1 MGCVMENKKWIKNT
15 LKAFVNVVIF
25 VFLAVALVSVSVTVF
40 SSKDADGTAEI
51 FGYQIRLVK
60 SPSMEACAETNVSKY
75 EIKSIPVN
83 SMVLIETV
91 PKTASE
97 ANEWYAALKVGDVLT
112 FKYLYAEH
120 VVITHRI
127 VAIEENDDGG
137 YTIQLAGDNKTSG
150 EIQNQLQQT
159 INTAGNDPY
168 NYVIGKVTG
177 VSPAAGTVL
186 NFLQSPIGIVFVI
199 ILPCVIIII
208 FEALKIAKALGDK
221 KRGELQSEKDRE
233 IEELRRRLSEL
244 EDKSKKEDTGGD
256 SE

>member
-120 VVITHRI
+120 VVITHRMHHNTRHT
-127 VAIEENDDGG
+127 AIFNADIAYVSSALFRALD
-137 YTIQLAGDNKTSG
+137 LHA
-150 EIQNQLQQT
+150 EIR
-159 INTAGNDPY
+159 
-168 NYVIGKVTG
+168 
-177 VSPAAGTVL
+177 SP
-186 NFLQSPIGIVFVI
+186 
-199 ILPCVIIII
+199 
-208 FEALKIAKALGDK
+208 KIAIPN
-221 KRGELQSEKDRE
+221 KDILNAARHFASHGNAVSLVATA
-233 IEELRRRLSEL
+233 I
-244 EDKSKKEDTGGD
+244 KHA
-256 SE
+256 